1 MESGLIFN
9 QLICEFESRH
19 PCQSFRANAECDY
32 IPKNVSSRS
41 EEHTSELQS
50 PCNLVCRLLLEKKK
64 HHPHH
69 QHVGDRLQRDA
80 TLNALHDLQHGA
92 NLGAALSRHHAI
104 DPAVISAP
112 LSAYTRV
119 DELT

>member
-41 EEHTSELQS
+41 ITYRPSVWVVAQLAEHGTVTAAREGSTPFGPPNFFS
-50 PCNLVCRLLLEKKK
+50 A
-64 HHPHH
+64 
-69 QHVGDRLQRDA
+69 VGTKCL
-80 TLNALHDLQHGA
+80 
-92 NLGAALSRHHAI
+92 
-104 DPAVISAP
+104 
-112 LSAYTRV
+112 
-119 DELT
+119 